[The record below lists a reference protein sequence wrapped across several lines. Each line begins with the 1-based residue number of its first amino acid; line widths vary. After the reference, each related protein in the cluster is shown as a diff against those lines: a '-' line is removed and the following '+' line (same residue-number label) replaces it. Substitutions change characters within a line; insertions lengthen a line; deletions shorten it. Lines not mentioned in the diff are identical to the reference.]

1 MTIPQTAR
9 ISPLSR
15 RLLVTVGV
23 LGAALVALQL
33 AAASPTA
40 GLVVCAIGALGGFL
54 LWLRANRTVATAMM
68 STCLTMMWIPAVISW
83 VGEAAGVPEAIAS
96 WEVVPMWA
104 LTLAV
109 PAGAWLP
116 TRHRGSRAVTVLLCH
131 TAISVTVLTAAV
143 FPASSLS
150 TAAALTLLAVVIRSG
165 VPAAVRARLH
175 RVRSAVAGT
184 PEQVLDGDG
193 RLWLSATQSGP
204 KERQVHVG
212 HGGLVAVVHQLP
224 PGRVTLTRVE
234 DEPGAKVQAYA
245 LDGSA
250 DELAEVL
257 GRFAAEDQALARE
270 LSIDTA
276 DVVTL
281 VTAPHAGLADESVS
295 IDLAGLWDKAAH
307 QYVDRRVTLLAA
319 AEATGHLQ
327 HLTVRRRRLATTG
340 QRAAARQHG
349 DRRQRGVAAT
359 AMAIR

>member
-1 MTIPQTAR
+1 MTAPHPAR
-9 ISPLSR
+9 ISPRSR

-40 GLVVCAIGALGGFL
+40 GLVICAVGALGGFL

-68 STCLTMMWIPAVISW
+68 STCLTMMWIPAVISR
-83 VGEAAGVPEAIAS
+83 VSEAAGVPEAIAS

-116 TRHRGSRAVTVLLCH
+116 ARHRGSRAVTVLLCH
-131 TAISVTVLTAAV
+131 AAISVTALTAAV

-150 TAAALTLLAVVIRSG
+150 AAAALTLLVVVLRSG

-175 RVRSAVAGT
+175 RVRPATAGT
-184 PEQVLDGDG
+184 PEQVRDGGG
-193 RLWLSATQSGP
+193 RLWLSASQSGL
-204 KERQVHVG
+204 ERQVHVG
-212 HGGLVAVVHQLP
+212 QGGVVAVVHRLP
-224 PGRVTLTRVE
+224 PGRVALTRIE
-234 DEPGAKVQAYA
+234 DQSGARVQAYT
-245 LDGSA
+245 LNGSA
-250 DELAEVL
+250 DELVGVL
-257 GRFAAEDQALARE
+257 GRFATEDQALARA

-281 VTAPHAGLADESVS
+281 VTAPHAGLADEFLS
-295 IDLAGLWDKAAH
+295 IDLAGMWDKVVH
-307 QYVDRRVTLLAA
+307 QYIDHRVTLLAA

-327 HLTVRRRRLATTG
+327 HLMVRRRRLTGAG
-340 QRAAARQHG
+340 QRADALRHG

>member
-1 MTIPQTAR
+1 MTTPHPAR
-9 ISPLSR
+9 ISPRSR
-15 RLLVTVGV
+15 RLLVTVGA

-33 AAASPTA
+33 AVASPTA
-40 GLVVCAIGALGGFL
+40 GVVICAVGALGGFL

-68 STCLTMMWIPAVISW
+68 STCLTMMWIPAVISR

-116 TRHRGSRAVTVLLCH
+116 ARHRGSRAVTVLLCH
-131 TAISVTVLTAAV
+131 AAISVTALPAAV

-150 TAAALTLLAVVIRSG
+150 TAAVLTLLVVVSRSG

-175 RVRSAVAGT
+175 CVRSANAGT
-184 PEQVLDGDG
+184 PEQVRDGDG
-193 RLWLSATQSGP
+193 RLWLSAPQSGSE
-204 KERQVHVG
+204 ERQVHVG
-212 HGGLVAVVHQLP
+212 HGGVVAVVHRLP
-224 PGRVTLTRVE
+224 SGRVALTHVE
-234 DEPGAKVQAYA
+234 DRSGARVQAYT
-245 LDGSA
+245 LNGSA
-250 DELAEVL
+250 EELADIL
-257 GRFAAEDQALARE
+257 GRFATEDQALARA
-270 LSIDTA
+270 LSIDTS

-281 VTAPHAGLADESVS
+281 VTAPRAGLADESLS
-295 IDLAGLWDKAAH
+295 IDLAGMWDKVAH

-319 AEATGHLQ
+319 AEATGHLA
-327 HLTVRRRRLATTG
+327 HLPVRRRRPATAG
-340 QRAAARQHG
+340 QRAAALRHG